1 MMISVIERMIEVMR
15 DSPPALLRCESWIRK
30 IARGT
35 GILPTSLVLQGVEK
49 FGEHP
54 ISGGGFADIF
64 MGSYGGNPVAL
75 KVLRVF
81 VTDET
86 REKVHRETIQ
96 EALLWKQLVHPYILP
111 FLGVTHAFAPRLTLV
126 SPWMPNGNILGY
138 MENHPVTDRLELLAQ
153 CALGLEHLHHH
164 CPSLVHGDIKAA
176 NILID
181 EMGAVRLADFGLAS
195 ISESQSFATTVTAH
209 ADRGSA
215 RWMAP
220 ELLLSGATKTRS
232 SDSYAFGMTILEV
245 YTRLPPFQLDGYKND
260 VSVIMALGKG
270 VRPSRPDAE
279 YGIDDDLWKLTS
291 ECWADEANARPSM
304 EVIEENLVTQL
315 FR

>member
-1 MMISVIERMIEVMR
+1 
-15 DSPPALLRCESWIRK
+15 
-30 IARGT
+30 
-35 GILPTSLVLQGVEK
+35 
-49 FGEHP
+49 
-54 ISGGGFADIF
+54 
-64 MGSYGGNPVAL
+64 
-75 KVLRVF
+75 
-81 VTDET
+81 
-86 REKVHRETIQ
+86 
-96 EALLWKQLVHPYILP
+96 
-111 FLGVTHAFAPRLTLV
+111 
-126 SPWMPNGNILGY
+126 
-138 MENHPVTDRLELLAQ
+138 
-153 CALGLEHLHHH
+153 
-164 CPSLVHGDIKAA
+164 VHGDIKAA